1 MKYNF
6 DPTQYGFLPSK
17 RIPKCLKTCLHKKSF
32 FKVICV
38 SESGSFWYK
47 SCYRTPGFEVWT
59 FVAGLYRNEPS
70 FQNHS
75 SSQVYH
81 GCITS
86 SRFASTLLIHLLGT
100 FTNKGTLK
108 YGKERLK
115 ADSLRIPR
123 RKRRIV

>member
-6 DPTQYGFLPSK
+6 DPTQYGFLPPS
-17 RIPKCLKTCLHKKSF
+17 RMPKCLKTCLHKKSF
-32 FKVICV
+32 IKVICV
-38 SESGSFWYK
+38 TESGSFWYT

-59 FVAGLYRNEPS
+59 FVAGLYNA
-70 FQNHS
+70 QNDHHS

-100 FTNKGTLK
+100 FKNKSTLK